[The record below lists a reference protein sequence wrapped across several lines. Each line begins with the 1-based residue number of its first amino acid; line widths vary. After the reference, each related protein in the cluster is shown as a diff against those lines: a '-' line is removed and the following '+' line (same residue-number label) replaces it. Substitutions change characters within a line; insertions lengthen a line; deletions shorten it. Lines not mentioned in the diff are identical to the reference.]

1 MNPRGRIRHSMTN
14 PTVRVQS
21 PVMGSGGRG
30 PCPKSEFNFF
40 FERPKIGKNWS
51 KRVNET
57 IDDDLRRAYSK
68 IKVSITQLTFIYLL
82 SD

>member
-1 MNPRGRIRHSMTN
+1 MIRHSMTN

-30 PCPKSEFNFF
+30 PRPKSEFDSF
-40 FERPKIGKNWS
+40 FERPKIGENRS

-57 IDDDLRRAYSK
+57 IDDDLRQANSK
-68 IKVSITQLTFIYLL
+68 IKVSITQLTFVYLL